1 MVPIMPLVA
10 NRYEILRP
18 LGSGGMADVV
28 AAHDTRLGRDV
39 AIKLIRSEQ
48 LAEPISRERLLREAR
63 AAAALHHPN
72 TVAVYD
78 VGEDDEPFIVMELV
92 EGETLEARLRQRAP
106 LSVEESVR
114 IGSALL
120 DALEAAHGRGL
131 VHRDIKPSNVLLSTA
146 GAVKLADFGIAKAI
160 DTTDPGLTI
169 TGQMLGTPRYLS
181 PEQAAGEPATP
192 ASDLYS
198 LGAVLY
204 ECVAGRPPF
213 EGPSAIAVALAHQR
227 SPVPP
232 LLEVAPHVPVTVAT
246 TIERALRKDPHQRF
260 ADAAEMRRSLH
271 ADQPPDL
278 PMTAPGAVPGV
289 GAAASATAAM
299 PAVTGPGDATVPLDD
314 DAAVATQQLP
324 GEDGAGATTRRL
336 DAGPTQRG
344 SGADAGHPPSESER
358 TRRARWWWLAAALG
372 VVVLLAAVALPRLG
386 GPDDGPP
393 EEASEQPGEQAV
405 EPEGAGDDPDGQ
417 APEQAE
423 PEPAPDTASGSLD
436 DLIADLARDPDAA
449 GRHAERLLRALME
462 LREEQDEDDRAEDA
476 RDLIKEIASWL
487 TRDHLDPA
495 TAEAAVTVLE
505 EIGRPDAPDLADVSS
520 LFAEIAL
527 DKEAWGKKAKDL
539 LDDLDEL
546 LGEDPEGRAEDAA
559 DIIEEIDDWIDKDE
573 LDHDRGRRA
582 QETLAPLAG
591 ASA

>member
-1 MVPIMPLVA
+1 MPVA

-48 LAEPISRERLLREAR
+48 LAEPTSRARLLREAR

-92 EGETLEARLRQRAP
+92 EGETLEARLRQRTP
-106 LSVEESVR
+106 LSVDETVR

-146 GAVKLADFGIAKAI
+146 GAVKLADFGIAKAT
-160 DTTDPGLTI
+160 DSTDPGLTI

-232 LLEVAPHVPVTVAT
+232 LREVAPHVPVTVAA

-271 ADQPPDL
+271 ADQPRDL
-278 PMTAPGAVPGV
+278 PMRAP
-289 GAAASATAAM
+289 
-299 PAVTGPGDATVPLDD
+299 ATVPRVGAGVPAAATVPTASGPGEATVPPDD
-314 DAAVATQQLP
+314 EVAAATQQLATQQLP
-324 GEDGAGATTRRL
+324 GEDDAGATTRQLGAR
-336 DAGPTQRG
+336 PTQRG
-344 SGADAGHPPSESER
+344 SGADAGHPQSESEG
-358 TRRARWWWLAAALG
+358 TRRPRWWWLAAALG

-386 GPDDGPP
+386 GPDDGSP
-393 EEASEQPGEQAV
+393 EGTSEQPGEQAV
-405 EPEGAGDDPDGQ
+405 EPEGAGDDPDGR
-417 APEQAE
+417 AAEQAE
-423 PEPAPDTASGSLD
+423 PEPEPDTAPGSLD
-436 DLIADLARDPDAA
+436 ELIADLARDPDAA
-449 GRHAERLLRALME
+449 GRHGERLLRELME

-487 TRDHLDPA
+487 TRDQIDPA
-495 TAEAAVTVLE
+495 TAQAAVTVLE
-505 EIGRPDAPDLADVSS
+505 EIGRPEAPDLADVSS

-539 LDDLDEL
+539 LDDLDDL
-546 LGEDPEGRAEDAA
+546 LGEEPAGRREDAA
-559 DIIEEIDDWIDKDE
+559 DIIEQIDDWIEKAE
-573 LDHDRGRRA
+573 LDAERGRWA
-582 QETLAPLAG
+582 QQILAPLAA